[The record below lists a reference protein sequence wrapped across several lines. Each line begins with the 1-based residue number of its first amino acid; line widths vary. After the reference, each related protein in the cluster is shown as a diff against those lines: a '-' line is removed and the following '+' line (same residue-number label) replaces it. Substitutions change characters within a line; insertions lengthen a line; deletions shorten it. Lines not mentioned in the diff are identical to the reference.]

1 MNIRKS
7 ILEKRSGKRK
17 ILIALMFLGLMSPKA
32 WGYAE
37 KELPPSFSED
47 TFSSGDTFSSD
58 ETFSLSRAVLTNE
71 KGVALCQV
79 NLVENPQFLPQF
91 AEPGSSDLPSLDL
104 PECEEQSL
112 DIVAQYA
119 EKAWVKKEVA
129 LYPVVAAGVGAYMV
143 GCFSG
148 SLVGVMGF
156 GDPGSLFVV
165 GGTEG
170 IVMGAIQAI
179 GGGWAAALGTI
190 MTGAGIG
197 GLSGLVCYSIA
208 DRVRMF
214 YE

>member
-7 ILEKRSGKRK
+7 ILEKRGGRST

-37 KELPPSFSED
+37 KELPPSFSDD
-47 TFSSGDTFSSD
+47 TFSSGDTSSAND
-58 ETFSLSRAVLTNE
+58 TFSLSRAILTDE

-91 AEPGSSDLPSLDL
+91 AEPGSSDLQSLDL
-104 PECEEQSL
+104 PECEEENL

-119 EKAWVKKEVA
+119 EKAWVKKEMA
-129 LYPVVAAGVGAYMV
+129 FAWIPVVSAGAFVA
-143 GCFSG
+143 GCSFG
-148 SLVGVMGF
+148 SLVGVMGAR
-156 GDPGSLFVV
+156 DPGLSFVIGSV
-165 GGTEG
+165 QGTF
-170 IVMGAIQAI
+170 IGALPAI

-197 GLSGLVCYSIA
+197 ALSGLFCYSIA